1 MLRGFILAEKE
12 KVCLRSCLHQAAEM
26 RLNFSTSWI
35 VRGWITCVLVTFYAQ
50 SVISKSLQC
59 DETHYLKGSRCCKKC
74 KAGFRVFDDCTDS
87 HETKCVKCSRG
98 EYQPG
103 WTDKSRC
110 LQQKFCDPGKGFM
123 DRPENYEAEEP
134 CRCRPGYQ
142 CSLINCEYCE
152 RIPNCSAGYGLEEDL
167 ESTNGRKTCVAC
179 KKGFFSAD
187 NTAEQCKQWT
197 NCKAEGRS
205 ETQPGSAHADAVCG
219 PQVSGAAPS
228 WVIVSVLSVIT
239 VLCLLILLLFC
250 YKDKL
255 KLLSVNLRSCV
266 QNLKRTRIQQETL
279 APLYHSAA
287 GGGPGGPKCTP
298 CETTKLICQAPHS
311 PADELPCTF
320 PTSGPDVKVSLPFTG
335 EMTEKEGMKGKTVM
349 EDQSKGSGEPQ
360 EVSEEDEVVSAS
372 PLLAGSCVCVIPVR
386 EPLEVG
392 ENEDCSQA
400 VSPGTPGTCSCG
412 GLDGDESG
420 KEEKSE
426 SVRADSGGEKG
437 DGNQEKMVLSK
448 CETSVASLVSLSPPL
463 LHTSSVIPP
472 SSPLTE
478 LCLPLSQVSPEF
490 KSHLTDRSL
499 VKQEELYR
507 LASTDST
514 STENSTTSAVTS
526 VSPLMTSSSV
536 GDLYLDKPPEASSLE
551 QGQGL
556 SWGDSR
562 RNKLSSGESELE
574 CSPESLHSQLAEPTL
589 TSGQVSGNNNTTFIS
604 SGQVMN
610 FSGDVIVVYVSQ
622 TSLGSD
628 GAGQDD
634 AFGSPVQEEA
644 NETAP
649 FFQSS
654 LRSQGDCI
662 SQSTLQDETLPVQE
676 MMEERPPRK

>member
-1 MLRGFILAEKE
+1 
-12 KVCLRSCLHQAAEM
+12 M
-26 RLNFSTSWI
+26 RPNFSTSWI
-35 VRGWITCVLVTFYAQ
+35 VRGWITCVLVGFYAQ
-50 SVISKSLQC
+50 NVVSKSLTC
-59 DETHYLKGSRCCKKC
+59 DEKHYEKNARCCEKC
-74 KAGFRVFDDCTDS
+74 EPGFRVYTHCTDS
-87 HETKCVKCSRG
+87 QPTKCIRCSRG

-103 WTDKSRC
+103 WTEEMRC
-110 LQQKFCDPGKGFM
+110 IQQKFCDPGKGFM
-123 DRPENYEAEEP
+123 TRPENPVAEEP
-134 CRCRPGYQ
+134 CRCDAGLQ
-142 CSLINCEYCE
+142 CYPINCEYCE
-152 RIPNCSAGYGLEEDL
+152 RIPTCSAGQGLEMDPD
-167 ESTNGRKTCVAC
+167 STNERKICVGC
-179 KKGFFSAD
+179 KKGFFSEV
-187 NTAEQCKQWT
+187 NSVGQCKPWT

-205 ETQPGSAHADAVCG
+205 ELQPGSTQADAICG
-219 PQVSGAAPS
+219 PPVSPAPAPS

-279 APLYHSAA
+279 APLYPSGAG

-298 CETTKLICQAPHS
+298 CETSKLICQAPHS
-311 PADELPCTF
+311 PADETPCTF
-320 PTSGPDVKVSLPFTG
+320 PTSVPDVKLSLPL
-335 EMTEKEGMKGKTVM
+335 TEEEGTKGKTQT
-349 EDQSKGSGEPQ
+349 EAQSEGSGEPE
-360 EVSEEDEVVSAS
+360 EVSEDEEVASVS
-372 PLLAGSCVCVIPVR
+372 PLLAGSCVCIIPIR

-400 VSPGTPGTCSCG
+400 VSHGTAGTCSCG

-426 SVRADSGGEKG
+426 SVRSDNSGEKG
-437 DGNQEKMVLSK
+437 NGNQDTAVPSK
-448 CETSVASLVSLSPPL
+448 CETGVTSLVSLSPPL
-463 LHTSSVIPP
+463 LHTSAAIPP
-472 SSPLTE
+472 SSPE
-478 LCLPLSQVSPEF
+478 LCLPLSQAQVRPEF
-490 KSHLTDRSL
+490 KPHLSDRPL
-499 VKQEELYR
+499 VKQEDFYR
-507 LASTDST
+507 LTSTDST
-514 STENSTTSAVTS
+514 STDNSAAFTMTS

-536 GDLYLDKPPEASSLE
+536 GDLYLDKPAGASSPE

-556 SWGDSR
+556 SWGDSKG
-562 RNKLSSGESELE
+562 NKLSSVESGLE
-574 CSPESLHSQLAEPTL
+574 CTPESLHSQLADPTL
-589 TSGQVSGNNNTTFIS
+589 TSGQVSGNHNTTFIS

-649 FFQSS
+649 FFQSCP
-654 LRSQGDCI
+654 RSQGDSV

-676 MMEERPPRK
+676 VMEKRPLRK